1 MGARKEA
8 NKQEEVVGRTLLI
21 YTSNG
26 EEKVTLP
33 VGARVTFGP
42 TIPFEKKG
50 GYDAPS
56 KDYSLR
62 VYENALNN
70 SLVAVFAG
78 VRSFRDIAIQ
88 HSKLVVREAGKS
100 MWKSDESGYKVE
112 ESVEREKHWIE
123 PLKALED

>member
-1 MGARKEA
+1 MGRLKEA

-42 TIPFEKKG
+42 AVPFEKKD
-50 GYDAPS
+50 GYGRS
-56 KDYSLR
+56 QNEYSLR

-70 SLVAVFAG
+70 SLVAVFNG
-78 VRSFRDIAIQ
+78 VRSFRDIAIP

-112 ESVEREKHWIE
+112 ESVEREKFWDT